1 MDSNKMLKQ
10 AQEMQEKVQE
20 MKDKLKNVKADG
32 TSGGGLVIAT
42 MNGSN
47 ELVSI
52 KIDDK
57 VFKEEKGVLEDLIV
71 AAINNAKKAV
81 ESKTQEEMSKLT
93 GDLKLPP
100 GIKLPF

>member
-1 MDSNKMLKQ
+1 
-10 AQEMQEKVQE
+10 MQ
-20 MKDKLKNVKADG
+20 
-32 TSGGGLVIAT
+32 
-42 MNGSN
+42 
-47 ELVSI
+47 
-52 KIDDK
+52 
-57 VFKEEKGVLEDLIV
+57 GVLEDLIV